1 MSESFGGLQDF
12 SVEAQRRMFI
22 EQQER
27 ERQAAETKKASR
39 KAKQVSDRADNK
51 NAAVS
56 GVALSGLMSNLENNN
71 GVGTTNNNTN
81 NNNTTKKVNVGE
93 DDDDSIGDDDC
104 WSLDSE
110 ESFYVGIERAD
121 YAQPNNLEMYGEEK
135 KEDEKNYELKEDR
148 FGISRVSMAIINR
161 EGNVSEDGNKGEG
174 KVLAMMD
181 DWDVDI
187 PIHDEKSS
195 SLYEFMNGMKGNN
208 LNNAKASSKKDNFVA
223 MPIVGSSLDWKEES
237 KLTEDDNAAID
248 QVYEHKAAEGKAFI
262 DKIVNAPSE
271 STTPGKDGGNDYGGG
286 GSEDGSTVASMA
298 CPPTTPGTTMLMTPG
313 MKTPRGGSRV
323 VGGGNYPV
331 ISPMALFSP
340 GLTTTGGGGG
350 TKVVEGEDN
359 GLRQMRERELRKE
372 ASSDAT
378 KKMRDFKEMIATK
391 KDGNGKVDAHEM
403 MKMLEKLMD
412 E

>member
-1 MSESFGGLQDF
+1 MSESFGGLKDF
-12 SVEAQRRMFI
+12 SVDAQRRMFI

-39 KAKQVSDRADNK
+39 KAKQAFLNSNTDRADA
-51 NAAVS
+51 NAVSS

-71 GVGTTNNNTN
+71 GVGTNN
-81 NNNTTKKVNVGE
+81 NNNTPSNKVNVGE
-93 DDDDSIGDDDC
+93 DDDDSIGDD

-121 YAQPNNLEMYGEEK
+121 YAQPNNLDMYGEEK
-135 KEDEKNYELKEDR
+135 EEDKNYELKEDR
-148 FGISRVSMAIINR
+148 FGISRVSIAIINR
-161 EGNVSEDGNKGEG
+161 EGDSDGTKGNKG
-174 KVLAMMD
+174 KVVAMTD

-195 SLYEFMNGMKGNN
+195 SLHEFMNGTN
-208 LNNAKASSKKDNFVA
+208 LTNNANNASSKKDNFVA

-271 STTPGKDGGNDYGGG
+271 STTPGKDGGGG
-286 GSEDGSTVASMA
+286 EDASTVASMA
-298 CPPTTPGTTMLMTPG
+298 CPPTTPGATMLMTPG
-313 MKTPRGGSRV
+313 MKTPGGGSRV

-340 GLTTTGGGGG
+340 GLTTTGGVGGG
-350 TKVVEGEDN
+350 GDRTKVVEGEDN
-359 GLRQMRERELRKE
+359 ALRQMRERELRKE
-372 ASSDAT
+372 ASNDAT
-378 KKMRDFKEMIATK
+378 RKMRDFKKMIATK
-391 KDGNGKVDAHEM
+391 KDGNGKVDAYEM

>member
-1 MSESFGGLQDF
+1 MSESFGGLKDF
-12 SVEAQRRMFI
+12 SVDAQRRMFI

-39 KAKQVSDRADNK
+39 KAKQAFLNSNTDRADA
-51 NAAVS
+51 NAVSS

-71 GVGTTNNNTN
+71 GVGTNN
-81 NNNTTKKVNVGE
+81 NNNTPSNKVNVGE
-93 DDDDSIGDDDC
+93 DDDDSIGDD

-121 YAQPNNLEMYGEEK
+121 YAQPNNLDMYGEEK
-135 KEDEKNYELKEDR
+135 EEDKNYELKEDR
-148 FGISRVSMAIINR
+148 FGISRVSIAIINR
-161 EGNVSEDGNKGEG
+161 EGNSDGTKGNKG
-174 KVLAMMD
+174 KVVAMTD

-195 SLYEFMNGMKGNN
+195 SLHEFMNGTN
-208 LNNAKASSKKDNFVA
+208 LTNNANNASSKKDNFVA

-271 STTPGKDGGNDYGGG
+271 STTPGKDGGGG
-286 GSEDGSTVASMA
+286 EDASTVASMA
-298 CPPTTPGTTMLMTPG
+298 CPPTTPGATMLMTPG
-313 MKTPRGGSRV
+313 MKTPGGGSRV

-340 GLTTTGGGGG
+340 GLTTTGGVGGG
-350 TKVVEGEDN
+350 GDRTKVVEGEDN
-359 GLRQMRERELRKE
+359 ALRQMRERELRKE
-372 ASSDAT
+372 ASNDAT
-378 KKMRDFKEMIATK
+378 RKMRDFKKMIATK
-391 KDGNGKVDAHEM
+391 KDGNGKVDAYEM

>member
-1 MSESFGGLQDF
+1 MSESFGGLKDF
-12 SVEAQRRMFI
+12 SVDAQRRMFI

-39 KAKQVSDRADNK
+39 KAKQALNNNDRDN
-51 NAAVS
+51 NAVS
-56 GVALSGLMSNLENNN
+56 GVALSGLMSNLENNGN
-71 GVGTTNNNTN
+71 GTSNNN
-81 NNNTTKKVNVGE
+81 NNNTPKKVNVGE

-135 KEDEKNYELKEDR
+135 EDDKNYELKEDR

-161 EGNVSEDGNKGEG
+161 EGNSDGNKGNGG
-174 KVLAMMD
+174 KVVAMMD

-195 SLYEFMNGMKGNN
+195 SLHEFMNGTKGN
-208 LNNAKASSKKDNFVA
+208 LNNANKASSKKDNFVA

-237 KLTEDDNAAID
+237 KLTEDDNAATTD

-271 STTPGKDGGNDYGGG
+271 STTPGKDGGDG
-286 GSEDGSTVASMA
+286 EDASTVASMA
-298 CPPTTPGTTMLMTPG
+298 CPPTTPGTTVLMTPG
-313 MKTPRGGSRV
+313 MKTPGGGSRV

-340 GLTTTGGGGG
+340 GLTTTGGGDGG
-350 TKVVEGEDN
+350 GVGTGTRTKVVEGEDN
-359 GLRQMRERELRKE
+359 ALRQMRERELRKE
-372 ASSDAT
+372 ASNDAT
-378 KKMRDFKEMIATK
+378 KKMRDFKKMIATK
-391 KDGNGKVDAHEM
+391 KDENGKVDVYEM
-403 MKMLEKLMD
+403 MKMLEKMMD